1 MRHVTVA
8 LVLPVA
14 FFTAAAPAQDY
25 HFDAALLGGVV
36 KQSDLALF
44 EQGLQ
49 QPGTYRM
56 DVLLNGE
63 QVDNQDITLR
73 LVSKADGSRD
83 LQPCL
88 STTQLLRWGVKA
100 GAWPGLTQAGGSAT
114 CVRLAAIPQAAVSAD
129 VAALQLRL
137 DIPQAAL
144 QPHYGGLAP
153 EALRDDGITAF
164 LTNYS
169 AGTSRTDGG
178 GAGMSSSWAQLQP
191 GFNAGP
197 WRARSS
203 LSWQSGGQWQRAYS
217 YAERGLSRL
226 KSRLTL
232 GERTTPGDV
241 FDGVPFTGVMLATD
255 ETMVPAGERSFSPA
269 FSGVARTRARIEVRQ
284 NGYLLKSLQVAP
296 GPFDIQDLP
305 AGSGGGDLQV
315 TVHEADGRSQFFTVP
330 WQTPAVALHAGYLKY
345 SLAAGRYR
353 PAEAGTVAAPLAQGT
368 AMYGL
373 PHGITAYGGLQA
385 AGHYSSL
392 SLGLGA
398 SLGRWGAVSADTTA
412 ARSEFAGGN
421 RETGAS
427 WRVRYSSHLAATGT
441 GFSLTSTQYA
451 SPGYRT
457 LTEALDAWQKND
469 NRYQAVR
476 PYPLRGRSTMSLNQ
490 PLGAASSL
498 SLNATRTD
506 WRGRNGHDTGYGASW
521 STSLHG
527 ASVSANWQENQ
538 LRTGCRDST
547 LSLWFSVPLGGS
559 TNASWR
565 LTAPSRGTPTQEAGL
580 NGRGMDNRLSWDVRE
595 RYISGVPAGQRD
607 SSNLHLGWSG
617 TYGQAEADYGYGP
630 SARNMSAGVSG
641 GVIVHRHGITL
652 SQPLDGTV
660 ALVSAPGAAG
670 VNVSG
675 WPGVRTDRGGYTA
688 VSGLSSYR
696 ENTVSLDPTGLP
708 DDAEVTQ
715 TDVRVVPTAG
725 AVVAAKF
732 STRTGARALVTLHHP
747 DGSPV
752 AFAAPVS
759 AEGVDGSAGM
769 AGDGGQSY
777 LTGLPERGT
786 LRVSEGAGSC
796 RAGYSLP
803 AEKSAAGLYVLSAV
817 CR

>member
-1 MRHVTVA
+1 MRRLA
-8 LVLPVA
+8 VLCLSA
-14 FFTAAAPAQDY
+14 ACFTSVAPAQGY
-25 HFDAALLGGVV
+25 HFDAALLGSKVN
-36 KQSDLALF
+36 QADLALL

-49 QPGTYRM
+49 QPGTYRL

-63 QVDNQDITLR
+63 QVDSQDITLQLLSR
-73 LVSKADGSRD
+73 PDGTHD

-100 GAWPGLTQAGGSAT
+100 DAWPGLTQAGDRAT
-114 CVRLAAIPQAAVSAD
+114 CARLAAIPQAVVTAD

-137 DIPQAAL
+137 EIPQAAL

-153 EALRDDGITAF
+153 EVLRDDGITAF
-164 LTNYS
+164 LMNYS

-178 GAGMSSSWAQLQP
+178 GAGQSSSWAQLQP

-197 WRARSS
+197 WRVRNSWN
-203 LSWQSGGQWQRAYS
+203 WQSGGQWQRAYS

-255 ETMVPAGERSFSPA
+255 EAMIPAGERSFSPA
-269 FSGVARTRARIEVRQ
+269 VSGVARTRARIEVRQ
-284 NGYLLKSLQVAP
+284 NGYLLKTLQVAP
-296 GPFDIQDLP
+296 GPFDIQDLLVS
-305 AGSGGGDLQV
+305 SGGGDLQV
-315 TVHEADGRSQFFTVP
+315 TVHEADGHRQFFTVP

-353 PAEAGTVAAPLAQGT
+353 PAGAVTVAAPLAQGT

-373 PHGITAYGGLQA
+373 PHGFTVYGGLQEA
-385 AGHYSSL
+385 AHYNSFSL
-392 SLGLGA
+392 GMGVSLGL
-398 SLGRWGAVSADTTA
+398 WGAVSADTTA
-412 ARSEFAGGN
+412 SRSELTSGS
-421 RETGAS
+421 REAGAS
-427 WRVRYSSHLAATGT
+427 WRMRYSSHLAATGT

-457 LTEALDAWQKND
+457 LVEALDARQKGD
-469 NRYQAVR
+469 DRYQTVPGR
-476 PYPLRGRSTMSLNQ
+476 QLRGRSTLSLNQ
-490 PLGAASSL
+490 PLGSL
-498 SLNATRTD
+498 GSLGLNVIRTR
-506 WRGRNGHDTGYGASW
+506 WRARKGHDTGYGASW
-521 STSLHG
+521 STSLRG
-527 ASVSANWQENQ
+527 ASVSVNWQQNR
-538 LRTGCRDST
+538 LLTGCRNST
-547 LSLWFSVPLGGS
+547 LSLWLSVPLGGS
-559 TNASWR
+559 TNASWS
-565 LTAPSRGTPTQEAGL
+565 LSAPSRGTLTQEAGL
-580 NGRGMDNRLSWDVRE
+580 NGRGMDNRLNWDVRE
-595 RYISGVPAGQRD
+595 RYLSGVPAGQR
-607 SSNLHLGWSG
+607 SSSTLHLGWSG
-617 TYGQAEADYGYGP
+617 TYGQAEADYGYSP
-630 SARNMSAGVSG
+630 SARNMGAGVSG
-641 GVIVHRHGITL
+641 GVIVHRHGVTL
-652 SQPLDGTV
+652 SQPLSETV

-688 VSGLSSYR
+688 VAGLSSYR

-715 TDVRVVPTAG
+715 TDVKVVPTAG

-759 AEGVDGSAGM
+759 AEGVNGSAGM
-769 AGDGGQSY
+769 AGDGGQAY
-777 LTGLPERGT
+777 LTGLPAKGILSVR
-786 LRVSEGAGSC
+786 EGAGSC
-796 RAGYSLP
+796 RAGYRLP
-803 AEKSAAGLYVLSAV
+803 AEKSEAGLYVLSAI
-817 CR
+817 CQ

>member
-1 MRHVTVA
+1 MRRFAALGLSVA
-8 LVLPVA
+8 C
-14 FFTAAAPAQDY
+14 FTAVASARDY
-25 HFDAALLGGVV
+25 QFDAALLGGGV
-36 KQSDLALF
+36 KQADLALL

-49 QPGTYRM
+49 QPGTYRL

-63 QVDNQDITLR
+63 QVDSRDITLR
-73 LVSKADGSRD
+73 LVSRSDGTRE

-88 STTQLLRWGVKA
+88 STAQLLRWGVKVDA
-100 GAWPGLTQAGGSAT
+100 FPGLIQAEGSTT
-114 CVRLAAIPQAAVSAD
+114 CVRLAAIPQAAVTAD

-164 LTNYS
+164 LMNYS

-178 GAGMSSSWAQLQP
+178 GAVQSSSWAQLQP
-191 GFNAGP
+191 GLNAGP
-197 WRARSS
+197 WRVRSS
-203 LSWQSGGQWQRAYS
+203 WNWQSGGRWQRAYS
-217 YAERGLSRL
+217 YAVRGLSRL
-226 KSRLTL
+226 KSRLSL

-255 ETMVPAGERSFSPA
+255 EAMIPAGERSFTPA
-269 FSGVARTRARIEVRQ
+269 VSGVARTRARIEVRQ
-284 NGYLLKSLQVAP
+284 NGYLLKTLQVAP

-315 TVHEADGRSQFFTVP
+315 TVHEADGHSQFFTVP

-345 SLAAGRYR
+345 SLAGGRYR
-353 PAEAGTVAAPLAQGT
+353 PAGAEAVAAPLAQGT

-373 PHGITAYGGLQA
+373 PHGLTVYGGFQA
-385 AGHYSSL
+385 AARYNSL
-392 SLGLGA
+392 SLGLGV
-398 SLGRWGAVSADTTA
+398 SLGRWGAVSADTTT
-412 ARSEFAGGN
+412 ARSELTDGC

-427 WRVRYSSHLAATGT
+427 WRMRYSSRLAATGT

-457 LTEALDAWQKND
+457 LTEALNVRQKGD
-469 NRYQAVR
+469 DRFQAVR
-476 PYPLRGRSTMSLNQ
+476 GRQLRGRSTLSLSQ
-490 PLGAASSL
+490 SLGASGSL
-498 SLNATRTD
+498 GLNLTRTR
-506 WRGRNGHDTGYGASW
+506 WRNGKGDDTGYGASW
-521 STSLHG
+521 STSLRG
-527 ASVSANWQENQ
+527 VSVSVNWQQNR
-538 LRTGCRDST
+538 LRSGCRDST
-547 LSLWFSVPLGGS
+547 LNLWLSVPLGGS
-559 TNASWR
+559 TNASWS
-565 LTAPSRGTPTQEAGL
+565 LSAPSRGPRTQEAGL
-580 NGRGMDNRLSWDVRE
+580 NGHSMDNRLNWDVRE
-595 RYISGVPAGQRD
+595 RYLTGVPAAQR
-607 SSNLHLGWSG
+607 SNSTLHLGWSG
-617 TYGQAEADYGYGP
+617 TYGQAEADYGYSP
-630 SARNMSAGVSG
+630 SGRNAGVGVSG
-641 GVIVHRHGITL
+641 GVIVHRHGVTL
-652 SQPLDGTV
+652 SQPLSETV

-725 AVVAAKF
+725 AVVMAKF

-752 AFAAPVS
+752 AFASPVS

-769 AGDGGQSY
+769 AGAGGQAY
-777 LTGLPERGT
+777 LTGLPAKGI
-786 LRVSEGAGSC
+786 LRVREGAVSC
-796 RAGYSLP
+796 RASYRLQ
-803 AEKSAAGLYVLSAV
+803 AEKSGAGLYVLSAV

>member
-1 MRHVTVA
+1 MRRFA
-8 LVLPVA
+8 VLGLSA
-14 FFTAAAPAQDY
+14 ACFTAAATARDY
-25 HFDAALLGGVV
+25 HFDATLLGSSV
-36 KQSDLALF
+36 KQADLALF

-49 QPGTYRM
+49 KPGTYRL

-63 QVDNQDITLR
+63 QVDSRDITLR
-73 LVSKADGSRD
+73 LVSRSAGSRD

-88 STTQLLRWGVKA
+88 STAQLLRWGVKVDA
-100 GAWPGLTQAGGSAT
+100 FPGLTQAGGSAT
-114 CVRLAAIPQAAVSAD
+114 CVRLAAIPQAAVTAD

-153 EALRDDGITAF
+153 EVLRDDGITAF
-164 LTNYS
+164 LMNYS

-178 GAGMSSSWAQLQP
+178 GAGQSSSWAQLQP

-197 WRARSS
+197 WRVRSS
-203 LSWQSGGQWQRAYS
+203 WSWQSGGQWQRAYS
-217 YAERGLSRL
+217 YAGRGLSRL

-255 ETMVPAGERSFSPA
+255 ESMTPAGERSFSPVV
-269 FSGVARTRARIEVRQ
+269 SGVARTRARIEVRQ
-284 NGYLLKSLQVAP
+284 NGYLLKTLQVAP

-315 TVHEADGRSQFFTVP
+315 AVHEADGHSQFFTVP

-353 PAEAGTVAAPLAQGT
+353 PAGAGAVAAPLAQGT

-373 PHGITAYGGLQA
+373 PHGLTAYGGLQA
-385 AGHYSSL
+385 AARYSSL
-392 SLGLGA
+392 SLGLGV

-412 ARSEFAGGN
+412 AQSELTGGS

-427 WRVRYSSHLAATGT
+427 WRMRYSSHLAATGT
-441 GFSLTSTQYA
+441 GFSLASTQYA

-457 LTEALDAWQKND
+457 LAEAMDARQKGD
-469 NRYQAVR
+469 GSYQTVR
-476 PYPLRGRSTMSLNQ
+476 GRQLRGRSTLSLSQ
-490 PLGAASSL
+490 PLGAVGSL
-498 SLNATRTD
+498 GLNLTRTR
-506 WRGRNGHDTGYGASW
+506 WRNGKGDDTGYGASW
-521 STSLHG
+521 STSIHG
-527 ASVSANWQENQ
+527 ASASVNWQQNR
-538 LRTGCRDST
+538 LRTGCSDNT
-547 LSLWFSVPLGGS
+547 LSLWLSVPLGGG
-559 TNASWR
+559 TNASWS
-565 LTAPSRGTPTQEAGL
+565 LSAPSRGRRTQEAGL
-580 NGRGMDNRLSWDVRE
+580 NGRGMDNRLNWDVRARYLDGTPATE
-595 RYISGVPAGQRD
+595 RSSGA
-607 SSNLHLGWSG
+607 LHLGWSG
-617 TYGQAEADYGYGP
+617 TYGQAEADYDYSP
-630 SARNMSAGVSG
+630 SGRSTGAGVSG
-641 GVIVHRHGITL
+641 GVIVHRHGLTL
-652 SQPLDGTV
+652 SQPLSEAV

-752 AFAAPVS
+752 AFASPVS

-769 AGDGGQSY
+769 AGDGGQAY
-777 LTGLPERGT
+777 LTGLPAKGI
-786 LRVSEGAGSC
+786 LRVREGAGSC
-796 RAGYSLP
+796 RAGYRLP
-803 AEKSAAGLYVLSAV
+803 AEKSGAGLYVLSAV